1 MAHADYNCCAI
12 CDRKL
17 SYNAWDAR
25 AKEEICTDCLVRLR
39 DMGLNIIT
47 VQELI
52 HWIRNE
58 ETEKLKD
65 VLKGLRFKPCLYS
78 NPVDEACVRSGVI

>member
-1 MAHADYNCCAI
+1 
-12 CDRKL
+12 
-17 SYNAWDAR
+17 
-25 AKEEICTDCLVRLR
+25 
-39 DMGLNIIT
+39 MGLNIIT